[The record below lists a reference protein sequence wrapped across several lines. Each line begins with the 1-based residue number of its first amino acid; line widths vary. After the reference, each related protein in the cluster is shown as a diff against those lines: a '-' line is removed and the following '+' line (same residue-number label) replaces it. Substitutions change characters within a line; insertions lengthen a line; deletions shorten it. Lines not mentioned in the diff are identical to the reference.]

1 MTRNNWFFDDVKYV
15 YSQGIMDGVGAEQFA
30 PNEPLT
36 RGMIVTILYRMEKTP
51 AVSAAASFTDV
62 PGGKWYSNAVAWAA
76 EKQIVNGYGDGR
88 FGPNDPVTREQLAA
102 ILFRYAVYQGMQA
115 VTLEENLVPYADAAQ
130 IASYA
135 IANMNW
141 AVGRGLL
148 NGSNGQLMP
157 KAHATRAQ
165 VAAIIHRYLTK

>member
-1 MTRNNWFFDDVKYV
+1 
-15 YSQGIMDGVGAEQFA
+15 
-30 PNEPLT
+30 
-36 RGMIVTILYRMEKTP
+36 
-51 AVSAAASFTDV
+51 
-62 PGGKWYSNAVAWAA
+62 
-76 EKQIVNGYGDGR
+76 
-88 FGPNDPVTREQLAA
+88 
-102 ILFRYAVYQGMQA
+102 MQA